1 MTLGELVRKYFP
13 DATDKQVMFILWEK
27 TPFPM
32 CSAETTEKYLQDYK
46 RELEGKKVNI

>member
-1 MTLGELVRKYFP
+1 MTLGDWVRKYFP

-32 CSAETTEKYLQDYK
+32 CSAETTEKYLKAYK
-46 RELEGKKVNI
+46 EEIKGKKVNI